1 MCMPRQTEARAC
13 SLVPHAQACRH
24 VTAGASQTP
33 LTLNP
38 PFRTGCLAFGHSG
51 GGLAAAIAEARRP
64 GTFAALY
71 LYEPVIFRDG
81 SDRCAPHGPA
91 GSEHYIG
98 AHKESHFEHCGAQ
111 CSAGIVT
118 DLYVRC
124 ATCAQQ
130 IAVGKRH
137 ACGSGV

>member
-1 MCMPRQTEARAC
+1 MAGHLC
-13 SLVPHAQACRH
+13 SPGFRTPTHVAKSLLVLHLL
-24 VTAGASQTP
+24 G
-33 LTLNP
+33 LIP
-38 PFRTGCLAFGHSG
+38 PYCTGCLAFGHSG

-81 SDRCAPHGPA
+81 SDLCAPHGPA
-91 GSEHYIG
+91 SSVHNIG
-98 AHKESHFEHCGAQ
+98 AHKEIYFEHCGAQ
-111 CSAGIVT
+111 GLAGIVT

-130 IAVGKRH
+130 RAVGKRH